1 MPAQP
6 LIEPPGRAGKWITS
20 PGSPPVRPHQGRG
33 FYSAVLQ
40 LQRVLGNQRVARMIQ
55 GGNITAGGKISSAQ
69 RKSIGELGDHQHEQ
83 EAGRPD
89 RGIVANRPEA
99 SGTETHARPSWIL
112 QPREAS
118 AAGSNHG
125 EIAAMESAL
134 RASRHVRRP
143 PLAQTGAA
151 HGLTPMGQQTAARRI
166 QRKDTCSDSSSDEAR
181 WAGQNDGKIFKS
193 GDNPKEPTEAILWN
207 FCVGES
213 QLREQHRLSLKQDTA
228 RWKALLVGTGK
239 TPATR
244 SDLRIKIQGTAS
256 ASGSKAGNEKIALD
270 RAQAVKSFLES
281 EGIPASFITI
291 TGLGAK
297 FPLADETSPENMAR
311 NRRVEL
317 FFFVPSV
324 TADITG
330 ALVAANV
337 NKIKI
342 GKQAAAVPPPSFR
355 KSANMFSRVHFA
367 MAAEADVDLTGFSG
381 DSIGFY
387 QLLTGD
393 QRIGLYTSEKDGS
406 ELLLDY
412 GRCNTVLPCRDVLDA
427 TSSFSIDNRSLV
439 LASTGS
445 ASGTVRISDRPGTAF
460 PLKYPDPKLGPFVL
474 SRYFW
479 KMDFDLI
486 LGVRSSSLFMP
497 LQAAAWSLASAENV
511 DVAKQTTSGMAPI
524 SVHQSF
530 APVSAAGKKGEMD
543 VAFGTQTCRLMARSR
558 EIVPEELP
566 CRPAET

>member
-1 MPAQP
+1 MAVQFVTKPKANIGARVSSRALPAAR
-6 LIEPPGRAGKWITS
+6 LHRNES
-20 PGSPPVRPHQGRG
+20 
-33 FYSAVLQ
+33 YSAFLQ
-40 LQRVLGNQRVARMIQ
+40 LQRLFGNQGVARMIR
-55 GGNITAGGKISSAQ
+55 GGNITAGGRISGIQ
-69 RKSIGELGDHQHEQ
+69 HKSVPGAEERYEQ
-83 EAGRPD
+83 ETGPASDTPNPADRPALAD
-89 RGIVANRPEA
+89 
-99 SGTETHARPSWIL
+99 HA
-112 QPREAS
+112 
-118 AAGSNHG
+118 AA
-125 EIAAMESAL
+125 AL
-134 RASRHVRRP
+134 
-143 PLAQTGAA
+143 
-151 HGLTPMGQQTAARRI
+151 GLTPMDQHTAIRRI
-166 QRKDTCSDSSSDEAR
+166 QRKDACLDSSSDEAR
-181 WAGQNDGKIFKS
+181 WAGQNEGKIFKS
-193 GDNPKEPTEAILWN
+193 GDNPKEPTEVILWN

-270 RAQAVKSFLES
+270 RAQALKSFLES
-281 EGIPASFITI
+281 EGIPGSFITI
-291 TGLGAK
+291 TGLGSK
-297 FPLADETSPENMAR
+297 LPLADETSPENMAR

-317 FFFVPSV
+317 FFFTPTV

-330 ALVAANV
+330 ALVAATV
-337 NKIKI
+337 NKISM
-342 GKQAAAVPPPSFR
+342 GKPSVVMPPPSFS

-367 MAAEADVDLTGFSG
+367 MTASADVELTGFAG

-427 TSSFSIDNRSLV
+427 TSSFSIDDRSLV
-439 LASTGS
+439 LAKTGS
-445 ASGTVRISDRPGTAF
+445 ASGTVRISDRPGTGF
-460 PLKYPDPKLGPFVL
+460 PMRYPDPLKGPFVL

-486 LGVRSSSLFMP
+486 LGVRSGSLFMP
-497 LQAAAWSLASAENV
+497 LQSAAWSLAAAENV
-511 DVAKQTTSGMAPI
+511 DVAKQTTAGMAPI

-530 APVSAAGKKGEMD
+530 SPASAASKKDEMD
-543 VAFGTQTCRLMARSR
+543 KAFASQTCRLMARSR
-558 EIVPEELP
+558 EVAPEELP
-566 CRPAET
+566 CRPVET

>member
-1 MPAQP
+1 MAAQF
-6 LIEPPGRAGKWITS
+6 LTEPKVNTGPQAASRGL
-20 PGSPPVRPHQGRG
+20 PPVRLHRNGP
-33 FYSAVLQ
+33 YSAVLQ
-40 LQRVLGNQRVARMIQ
+40 LQRVFGNQRVARMIR
-55 GGNITAGGKISSAQ
+55 GGNITAGGRISSAQ
-69 RKSIGELGDHQHEQ
+69 RKPLPGAAKERHGQETGSAGDILTGDILNHADAPGIPAHPQASPPSPMENHP
-83 EAGRPD
+83 AKTPAL
-89 RGIVANRPEA
+89 RGPLPQPTPRIARIPSAQA
-99 SGTETHARPSWIL
+99 SQA
-112 QPREAS
+112 
-118 AAGSNHG
+118 AAGHRST
-125 EIAAMESAL
+125 
-134 RASRHVRRP
+134 
-143 PLAQTGAA
+143 LAG
-151 HGLTPMGQQTAARRI
+151 GQAARKI
-166 QRKDTCSDSSSDEAR
+166 QRKDTCLDSSSDEAR
-181 WAGQNDGKIFKS
+181 WAGQNEGKIFKS

-207 FCVGES
+207 FCVGEN

-228 RWKALLVGTGK
+228 RWKGMLAGSGK

-244 SDLRIKIQGTAS
+244 PDLRIKIQGTAS

-270 RAQAVKSFLES
+270 RAQAVKTFLES

-317 FFFVPSV
+317 FFFVPTV

-337 NKIKI
+337 NRIKI
-342 GKQAAAVPPPSFR
+342 GKPSGGVPPPSFR

-367 MAAEADVDLTGFSG
+367 MAAEADVDLTGFGG

-445 ASGTVRISDRPGTAF
+445 ASGTVRISDRPGTGF
-460 PLKYPDPKLGPFVL
+460 PMRYPDPVRGPFVL

-486 LGVRSSSLFMP
+486 LGVRSASLFMP
-497 LQAAAWSLASAENV
+497 LQAAAWSLAAAENV
-511 DVAKQTTSGMAPI
+511 DVAKQTTTGMAPI

-530 APVSAAGKKGEMD
+530 VPVSAAGKKDEMD
-543 VAFGTQTCRLMARSR
+543 KAFVSQTCRLMARSR
-558 EIVPEELP
+558 EVAPEELP
-566 CRPAET
+566 CRPVET